1 MKTLLVLRHAK
12 SSWDDPSLPD
22 HDRPLNKRGKRD
34 APRMGALL
42 EEQRLVPDLVL
53 CSTAARALATAREVI
68 QACGYDGEVRLSRE
82 LYLATA
88 ETYAAFLRREPRQ
101 HERVLLV
108 GHNPGLEELVHG
120 LTGEE
125 HHLSTAAL
133 ARLELPIKSWDAFML
148 DRSAR
153 LVDLWRPKELAG

>member
-12 SSWDDPSLPD
+12 SSWDDPALPD

-68 QACGYDGEVRLSRE
+68 EACGYDGEVRLSRE

-108 GHNPGLEELVHG
+108 GHNPGLEELVHR

-125 HHLSTAAL
+125 HHLSTAGL

-148 DRSAR
+148 DGSAR
-153 LVDLWRPKELAG
+153 LMHLWRPKELGG